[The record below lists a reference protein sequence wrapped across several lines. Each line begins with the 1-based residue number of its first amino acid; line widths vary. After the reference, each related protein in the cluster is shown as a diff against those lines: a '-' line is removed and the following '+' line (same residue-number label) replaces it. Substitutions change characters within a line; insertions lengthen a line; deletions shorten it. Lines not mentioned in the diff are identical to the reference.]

1 MPKFMLV
8 YRSKPYKAEDIS
20 PEAMQQVMQVWN
32 AWIGEGFAK
41 GWMVDPGDALLPG
54 GKVIDKKN
62 KVSDGPF
69 AEAKEIVGGY
79 SIVLAD
85 DYHGALEKAKSCPA
99 LQDDGATI
107 EVRELAG
114 LSPPK

>member
-8 YRSKPYKAEDIS
+8 YRSKPFDPSKTS
-20 PEAMQQVMQVWN
+20 PEDMQKVMQAWN

-41 GWMVDPGDALLPG
+41 GWMVDAGDALLPG
-54 GKVIDKKN
+54 GKVLDKKN
-62 KVSDGPF
+62 KISDGPF

-79 SIVLAD
+79 SVVQTD
-85 DYHGALEKAKSCPA
+85 DYDGALEKAKSCPHM
-99 LQDDGATI
+99 QDENATI

-114 LSPPK
+114 LGAK

>member
-8 YRSKPYKAEDIS
+8 YRSKPYAASEVS
-20 PEAMQQVMQVWN
+20 PEAMQESMKLWN
-32 AWIGEGFAK
+32 AWIGEGFAQ

-54 GKVIDKKN
+54 GKIVNVKK

-79 SIVLAD
+79 SVVNVDSYDVAV
-85 DYHGALEKAKSCPA
+85 EKAKSCPH
-99 LQDDGATI
+99 LMDDSATI
-107 EVRELAG
+107 EVRQLAELSG
-114 LSPPK
+114 K